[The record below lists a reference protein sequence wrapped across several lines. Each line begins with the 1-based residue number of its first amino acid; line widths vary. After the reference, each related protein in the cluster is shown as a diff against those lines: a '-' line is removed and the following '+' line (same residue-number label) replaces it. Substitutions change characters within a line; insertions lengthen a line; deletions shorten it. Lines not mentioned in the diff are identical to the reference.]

1 MTRRPYLSRE
11 LVRGDQ
17 PGTWILPLTEDEC
30 SGAGRLFGGTG
41 LGAAARV
48 LEVDA
53 GRPLVWATGQFISH
67 ALPGELLTFEVE
79 IPAEG
84 RATTQARARGH
95 VDGREVITVVAT
107 LGRRDV
113 DRSGVWVTPPVAPPP
128 GDCPPFPSRSA
139 TRSVSANLERR
150 LVRGRTG
157 DHEPAMD
164 DGRVA
169 MWVRVPDHLVVDP
182 AFLAVLGDYV
192 PWGGRD
198 AVGGGLGGGHSLDNT
213 LRVVDPVETD
223 WILVDVRISSLVH
236 GYAHGTVH
244 LWSEDGHLLATA
256 SQTCQY
262 RNLRTAAG
270 TAVRD
275 RTPGDRETGTA
286 SDNG

>member
-1 MTRRPYLSRE
+1 MSRRPYLSEE
-11 LVRGDQ
+11 LARGDQ
-17 PGTWILPLTEDEC
+17 PGTWVLPLTEDEC

-41 LGAAARV
+41 LGAAVRV

-67 ALPGELLTFEVE
+67 AVPGELFAIEVE
-79 IPAEG
+79 MLAEG

-95 VDGREVITVVAT
+95 VDGRDVIAVVAT

-113 DRSGVWVTPPVAPPP
+113 DRSGVWVTPPAAPPP
-128 GDCPPFPSRSA
+128 LDCPPFPSRSA

-150 LVRGRTG
+150 LVRGRTE

-169 MWVRVPDHLVVDP
+169 MWVRVPEHLLVDP

-198 AVGGGLGGGHSLDNT
+198 AVGGGLGGGQSLDNT
-213 LRVVDPVETD
+213 LRVVDPVETE
-223 WILVDVRISSLVH
+223 WILVDVRIGSLVH
-236 GYAHGTVH
+236 GYAHGIVH
-244 LWSEDGHLLATA
+244 LWSEDGYLLATA
-256 SQTCQY
+256 SQTCQS
-262 RNLRTAAG
+262 RHPRSLRGA
-270 TAVRD
+270 
-275 RTPGDRETGTA
+275 
-286 SDNG
+286 

>member
-1 MTRRPYLSRE
+1 MVRRSYLSTE
-11 LVRGDQ
+11 LCRG
-17 PGTWILPLTEDEC
+17 PTPRTWILPLTEDEC

-41 LGAAARV
+41 LGAAVRA
-48 LEVDA
+48 LEADA
-53 GRPLVWATGQFISH
+53 VRPLVWATAQFISH
-67 ALPGELLTFEVE
+67 AVPGEDLALEVE
-79 IPAEG
+79 LLAEG

-95 VDGREVITVVAT
+95 VDGREVIAVFAT

-113 DRSGVWVTPPVAPPP
+113 ARSGVWVFPPDAPPP
-128 GDCPPFPSRSA
+128 EDCPPFPSRSA

-150 LVRGRTG
+150 LVRGRTV

-198 AVGGGLGGGHSLDNT
+198 AVGGGLGGGQSLDNT
-213 LRVVDPVETD
+213 LRVVDPVDTE
-223 WILVDVRISSLVH
+223 WILVDVRVGSLVH

-244 LWSEDGHLLATA
+244 LWAQDGHLLATA
-256 SQTCQY
+256 SQTCQF
-262 RNLRTAAG
+262 RNPRSP
-270 TAVRD
+270 R
-275 RTPGDRETGTA
+275 
-286 SDNG
+286 